1 MHGGVRKKEPG
12 VGLAGCVWGP
22 MRKTVGQWGASEERL
37 VRGRTGVDGLSP
49 LGSPGNQQVSR
60 TRVPRAGAGSRGEKG
75 SGISGSQSWLGST
88 LLCTLGKSFSFSEL
102 PLGCKGGNG
111 LAHF

>member
-22 MRKTVGQWGASEERL
+22 MRKTVGQWAASEERL
-37 VRGRTGVDGLSP
+37 VRGRTGVDGL
-49 LGSPGNQQVSR
+49 VSR

-88 LLCTLGKSFSFSEL
+88 LLCTLGNSFSFSEL